1 MINQIN
7 GGTLYYLDNDK
18 DFVKLSDVS
27 SMSMCYELSASAE
40 NALRCKFGAKSTL
53 IMGTTLITK
62 EMLEDM
68 WHPKSFVMQY
78 YVPIMVQA
86 RWHKKKRI
94 NKKWLKRYGMKPDKV
109 LVKMDASVVEYDI
122 SDNTFEFNTNKWIYV
137 WRPDQLRRGLKIEM

>member
-7 GGTLYYLDNDK
+7 GGTLYYRDNDR
-18 DFVKLSDVS
+18 DFVKLADCLSGS
-27 SMSMCYELSASAE
+27 LSCELSASAE
-40 NALRCKFGAKSTL
+40 SALRCNIGAKASLT
-53 IMGTTLITK
+53 MDTTFITK

-68 WHPKSFVMQY
+68 WHPTGFVMQY

-109 LVKMDASVVEYDI
+109 LVKMDANVVEYDT
-122 SDNTFEFNTNKWIYV
+122 SDNTFEFNTKKYTYV
-137 WRPDQLRRGLKIEM
+137 WRPDQLRRGLKIEW

>member
-18 DFVKLSDVS
+18 DFVKLSDCS

-40 NALRCKFGAKSTL
+40 NALRCKFGAESTL
-53 IMGTTLITK
+53 IMDTTFITK

-109 LVKMDASVVEYDI
+109 LVKMDASVVEYDT

-137 WRPDQLRRGLKIEM
+137 WRPDQLRRGLKIEW

>member
-18 DFVKLSDVS
+18 DLVKLSDGS

-40 NALRCKFGAKSTL
+40 NALRFNFGAESTL
-53 IMGTTLITK
+53 IMDTTFITK

-109 LVKMDASVVEYDI
+109 LVKMDASVVEYDT
-122 SDNTFEFNTNKWIYV
+122 SDHTFEFNANKWIYV
-137 WRPDQLRRGLKIEM
+137 WRPDQKRKNLKIEM

>member
-18 DFVKLSDVS
+18 DFVKLSDGS
-27 SMSMCYELSASAE
+27 SMSMCYELSASVE
-40 NALRCKFGAKSTL
+40 NALRCNFGAGSTF
-53 IMGTTLITK
+53 ITK

-94 NKKWLKRYGMKPDKV
+94 NKKWLKRYGMKPDRV

-137 WRPDQLRRGLKIEM
+137 WRPDQKRKNLKIEM